1 MFFEPMLKEREPLL
15 GRGAQVRGSKRP
27 SPSDRRPTFQRIAAS
42 PIGKPEAAIAAPTW
56 SNQVQKTRLHGA
68 CGGIHHISEIRGG
81 RRSRRS
87 NGKHRPGAPAPE
99 RGKRNVNVILIKL
112 MRAIAACVVER
123 TAASAAVAVAFVA
136 PAALVRM
143 FERANQTR
151 NRIVV
156 LRAPARAAAGRR
168 VAIPASVETTTPA
181 RARAGGNRR

>member
-1 MFFEPMLKEREPLL
+1 
-15 GRGAQVRGSKRP
+15 
-27 SPSDRRPTFQRIAAS
+27 
-42 PIGKPEAAIAAPTW
+42 
-56 SNQVQKTRLHGA
+56 
-68 CGGIHHISEIRGG
+68 
-81 RRSRRS
+81 
-87 NGKHRPGAPAPE
+87 
-99 RGKRNVNVILIKL
+99 VNVILIKL